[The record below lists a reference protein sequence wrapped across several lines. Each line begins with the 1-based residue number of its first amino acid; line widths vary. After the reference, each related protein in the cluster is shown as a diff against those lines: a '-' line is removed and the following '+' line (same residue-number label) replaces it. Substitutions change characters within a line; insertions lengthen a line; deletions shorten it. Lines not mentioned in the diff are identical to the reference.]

1 MREVGQPPELQVSEN
16 VAEDE
21 VEAALPLALPVVRVL
36 TRLLRE
42 YSYTVHIQHASSIR
56 ERRTALCRGMP
67 EFSH

>member
-42 YSYTVHIQHASSIR
+42 HSYNLHIYATSIPV
-56 ERRTALCRGMP
+56 RRTAICRGMP

>member
-1 MREVGQPPELQVSEN
+1 MREVGQPPELQVAEN

-42 YSYTVHIQHASSIR
+42 YSYTYILYASSIPVL
-56 ERRTALCRGMP
+56 RTALCSGMP